1 MGTSWSQQEAAMSDT
16 SNLPPPS
23 GGYDLP
29 AAAEDKVLPIAIYA
43 SYLLFFVTGLTPI
56 IGVII
61 AYMGRREPES
71 WRTSHYEFAIW
82 TFWLALAGSTIA
94 WLLIGVG
101 IPLTLIVVGIVPVI
115 VGGVALAII
124 GIWFAVRSVL
134 GLVYALKGEAYP
146 RPRNLIV

>member
-1 MGTSWSQQEAAMSDT
+1 MTDT

-23 GGYDLP
+23 GGFVQP
-29 AAAEDKVLPIAIYA
+29 SAAEDKVLPIAIYA
-43 SYLLFFVTGLTPI
+43 LYLLLFATGITPI

-61 AYMGRREPES
+61 AYLGRREPES

-82 TFWLALAGSTIA
+82 TFWLALAGSAIA

-101 IPLTLIVVGIVPVI
+101 IPLTIVVIGVVPLI
-115 VGGVALAII
+115 VGGLALCLI
-124 GIWFAVRSVL
+124 GVWFAVRSVL
-134 GLVYALKGEAYP
+134 GLVYAIRGEPYP